1 MQAQSVSDLV
11 GNIKQSLEGQFRA
24 VTVNGEVSNLSS
36 SAAGHW
42 YFTLA
47 DESSAI
53 SVALFKMDAFRNPF
67 IKSVKNGDQVVLS
80 GPVSVY
86 QKKGTF
92 QLLAKKIIPA
102 GQGNL
107 IRRFEL
113 LKEKLTIEGLFD
125 ISLKREIPAFPKRV
139 GVITAI
145 SGAALQD
152 FLNVIKRRHFW
163 GEIII
168 IPAVVQGDNSAKSL
182 RMALRKAMQ
191 TELLDCIVFTRGGG
205 AIEDLW
211 SFNDEGLVRDIFEC
225 PIPIISAVGHQVDYT
240 LCDYVA
246 DKRLET
252 PTAAAEILSSAH
264 KELQGRMSFIGHKL
278 KNLLYKHHSEIEK
291 RVKRISPINVLH
303 IIRQNLFES
312 KERLQRLNCI
322 ERSYELVG
330 LHQKEQY
337 LDDLLERCLSNTTIK
352 LSTYNA
358 RMEII
363 ESKLSALDPKKVLSR
378 GYSMLEDNENNV
390 ITNLEKFNKIK
401 KTTPLIIKFYDG
413 EGAVRK

>member
-1 MQAQSVSDLV
+1 MQTQSVSDLI
-11 GNIKQSLEGQFRA
+11 GNIKQTLEGQYRS
-24 VTVNGEVSNLSS
+24 VTVEGEVSNLTS

-42 YFTLA
+42 YFSLS
-47 DESSAI
+47 DESSSI

-67 IKSVKNGDQVVLS
+67 IKSVKNGDKVLLT
-80 GPVSVY
+80 GPISVY

-92 QLLAKKIIPA
+92 QLLAKKILPA
-102 GQGNL
+102 GKGNL
-107 IRRFEL
+107 VRRYEL
-113 LKEKLTIEGLFD
+113 LKEKLTVEGLFD
-125 ISLKREIPAFPKRV
+125 ISLKREIPSFPKRV
-139 GVITAI
+139 GVITAMG
-145 SGAALQD
+145 GAALQD

-163 GEIII
+163 GEIIV

-182 RMALRKAMQ
+182 RIALQKAMQ

-225 PIPIISAVGHQVDYT
+225 PIPVISAVGHQVDFT

-264 KELQGRMSFIGHKL
+264 KELEGRMSFIGHKL
-278 KNLLYKHHSEIEK
+278 KNLLYKQHTEIEK

-303 IIRQNLFES
+303 IIKQKLHDSSVRFRS
-312 KERLQRLNCI
+312 LNFV
-322 ERSYELVG
+322 ERSRELVG
-330 LHQKEQY
+330 LHEKEQY
-337 LDDLLERCLSNTTIK
+337 LDELLNNAINNTTSK
-352 LSTYNA
+352 LKEYRS

-363 ESKLSALDPKKVLSR
+363 ESKLTALDPNKVLSR
-378 GYSMLEDNENNV
+378 GYSLLEDNDNNV
-390 ITNLEKFNKIK
+390 ITNLEKFIKIK
-401 KTTPLIIKFYDG
+401 DNTPLKIKFHDG
-413 EGAVRK
+413 EGVVKK